1 MVLVSSPASVS
12 CGRPSLL
19 AIIETIAA
27 SSISVWFAWKYQS
40 IEHIVIAST
49 LAPFLLL
56 RTRLSTRYTLRVI
69 YILEERNF
77 GFLFLIPLIK
87 IISFIRVFLR
97 HPLLSIQIIPGNF
110 YKYTTTI
117 DSFVAPQVIPGTE
130 EMVLSRIVPHKGTTE
145 LLDGY
150 ELVKALFGVFTS
162 GAPLFYLILF
172 GPVVLALVVPG
183 ILLSFSFR
191 LSIKSSAWLWLPL
204 LWVIRQS
211 RPGSEVMDRI
221 ELNTAHPWAKLVL
234 TYSIFV
240 ILGFTL
246 KVVLLFGV
254 WRFEDL
260 SWLGPLGILATRLV
274 APAELPLWHIA
285 AALNAVLAWAYFS
298 LARRR
303 VLARN
308 KPTEAWPEGWIE
320 REYVAFQAVRTT
332 LSLYAIACTFYI
344 AAATAWQTR
353 WPPIHFILF
362 PRLTDLSLRAMTIVL

>member
-1 MVLVSSPASVS
+1 MVLVSSPTSVR

-19 AIIETIAA
+19 AVVETIAA
-27 SSISVWFAWKYQS
+27 SGISAWFAWKYQF
-40 IEHIVIAST
+40 IEHIVIASA

-56 RTRLSTRYTLRVI
+56 RTRLSTRYTIRVI
-69 YILEERNF
+69 NILEERNF

-97 HPLLSIQIIPGNF
+97 YPLLSIQVIPGNF
-110 YKYTTTI
+110 YRYTATI
-117 DSFVAPQVIPGTE
+117 DFFVAPQVIPGAE
-130 EMVLSRIVPHKGTTE
+130 EIVLSKIVPHKGVADV
-145 LLDGY
+145 LDGY
-150 ELVKALFGVFTS
+150 EIVKALFGIFTS
-162 GAPLFYLILF
+162 GAPLFYLILI
-172 GPVVLALVVPG
+172 GPVVLGVLIPG
-183 ILLSFSFR
+183 ILLAFSFR

-211 RPGSEVMDRI
+211 RPGPEAMDRI
-221 ELNTAHPWAKLVL
+221 ELNTAQPWTKLVL

-246 KVVLLFGV
+246 KLVLLYEV
-254 WRFEDL
+254 WRFENL

-274 APAELPLWHIA
+274 APAELPLWQVA
-285 AALNAVLAWAYFS
+285 AALNGVLAWAYFS
-298 LARRR
+298 LARRH

-320 REYVAFQAVRTT
+320 REYVAFQAARTT

-362 PRLTDLSLRAMTIVL
+362 PRITDLSFRAMTIVL